1 MTRPCRILVLGASGR
16 LGRMVQRHWSD
27 AGLHPVWQVRQYPA
41 VTPRMGDVVISDPLD
56 GPPDCAPVDLVLGL
70 AGIVPGK
77 GDMSGNIDLGLA
89 AVQCA
94 LELGARHVLLSSS
107 AAVYGHSETPLCET
121 ALPRPHTGYGEAK
134 LAMENA
140 ALALAAD
147 HALPATM
154 LRIGNVAG
162 ADALLQQGGTTRT
175 LDRFKS
181 GQGPLRSFVGPS
193 ALATLL
199 QALMG
204 KAISGA
210 TLPSRLNVAQEGGV
224 FMADLCDAAGL
235 QVTWQP
241 APSTAL
247 ERVVLDVTRLG
258 RLVDVPVADARAI
271 VADWHADRTIGLGS
285 E

>member
-1 MTRPCRILVLGASGR
+1 M
-16 LGRMVQRHWSD
+16 QRHWRD
-27 AGLHPVWQVRQYPA
+27 AGLHPVWQVRQLPT
-41 VTPRMGDVVISDPLD
+41 VTPRRGDVLVSDPLD
-56 GPPDCAPVDLVLGL
+56 SPPDCAPVDLVLGL

-77 GDMSGNIDLGLA
+77 GDMSGNTDLGLA
-89 AVQCA
+89 AVRCA
-94 LELGARHVLLSSS
+94 LALGARHVLLSSS

-121 ALPRPHTGYGEAK
+121 TPPRPHTTYGQAK
-134 LAMENA
+134 LAMETA

-147 HALPATM
+147 HALPATV

-181 GQGPLRSFVGPS
+181 GLGPLRSFVGPS

-199 QALMG
+199 QGLMD

-210 TLPSRLNVAQEGGV
+210 ALPSHLNVAQEGGV

-241 APSTAL
+241 APPTAL
-247 ERVVLDVTRLG
+247 ECVVLDVSRLG

-271 VADWHADRTIGLGS
+271 VTDWRADRSMEQGS
-285 E
+285 P